1 MADPKTYATPA
12 GVEAAIKDT
21 ARAASAADPSLTIN
35 ERIRIEHFRRFL
47 SRVFSEGQESE
58 WILKGGTGMLARVP
72 STRSTLDI
80 DLYREGFTLD
90 QALDDLRRLAGVDL
104 GDHFRFVYTGHQASI
119 GGEEQPYTDGYRVS
133 FDVYVGAQKKTRINI
148 DLAIGVGVTAQV
160 TSATPASGLALPRL
174 ASYPYRLYPV
184 VDQIADKVCATMA
197 DYHGRPSSRE
207 KDLVDLVVL
216 ATTQEVSGQA
226 LQTAIAHETH
236 LRQMEP
242 ITQFAVPS
250 RWGAAYAKMAR
261 SVPYCTNYR
270 TVDQARELV
279 AAFIDPVL
287 NGSAAESTWTPASL
301 AWTRNEI

>member
-1 MADPKTYATPA
+1 MADPKPYAAPA
-12 GVEAAIKDT
+12 GVEAAIKDA

-47 SRVFSEGQESE
+47 SRVFSEGEESE

-133 FDVYVGAQKKTRINI
+133 FDVYVGAQKKTQINI
-148 DLAIGVGVTAQV
+148 DLVIGVGVTAPV

-174 ASYPYRLYPV
+174 TSHPYRLYPV

-216 ATTQEVSGQA
+216 ATTQDISGHA
-226 LQTAIAHETH
+226 LQTAIAHETR
-236 LRQMEP
+236 LRQMGP
-242 ITQFAVPS
+242 INRFVVPS
-250 RWGAAYAKMAR
+250 NWGPAYAKMAK
-261 SVPYCTNYR
+261 SVPYCADYR
-270 TVDQARELV
+270 TVNQAQELV

-287 NGSAAESTWTPASL
+287 SGSASESTWTPASRT
-301 AWTRNEI
+301 WTRNGH